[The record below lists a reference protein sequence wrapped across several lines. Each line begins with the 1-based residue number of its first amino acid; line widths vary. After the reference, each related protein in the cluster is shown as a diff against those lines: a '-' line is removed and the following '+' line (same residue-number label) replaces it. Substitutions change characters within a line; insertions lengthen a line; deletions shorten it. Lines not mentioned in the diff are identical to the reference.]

1 MKAINQYNASDTMQ
15 LSFNDIVFENR
26 NKEYGSYDMRK
37 RYIVSLLYALL
48 FSLSAVT
55 ITVVCPMLYYKYYH
69 QEAPIIIS
77 SQEPNVLTTVKMDP
91 TEIVPP
97 PEIKAPAPTMVTN
110 VFTVPVIV
118 DVLDENPP
126 STMPIDNPDNR
137 PVTEPGPNGNLNG
150 VINADPVPV
159 DLPVEM
165 LTVTNPEEPAMFK
178 GGDLSAFSKWVQQ
191 QIIYPQKALEEH
203 IDGRVFVEFTIG
215 QQGKIDDISIVKST
229 EQLLDNEVIRVLKK
243 SPNWTEP
250 RQGGR
255 VVKQR
260 FYMPVFFQIQE

>member
-55 ITVVCPMLYYKYYH
+55 ITVVCPMLYYKYFH

-77 SQEPNVLTTVKMDP
+77 SQEPNILTTVTVDP

-97 PEIKAPAPTMVTN
+97 PEIKAPAPSMVN
-110 VFTVPVIV
+110 NGFFIPVIV
-118 DVLDENPP
+118 DVLEDNPP
-126 STMPIDNPDNR
+126 AAMPIDVPNDGQS
-137 PVTEPGPNGNLNG
+137 TEKEPNGVLTG
-150 VINADPVPV
+150 PITVDPVPIE
-159 DLPVEM
+159 LPVEM
-165 LTVTNPEEPAMFK
+165 QTFTNPEEPAMFK
-178 GGDLSAFSKWVQQ
+178 GGDLSSFSKWVQKQ
-191 QIIYPQKALEEH
+191 LVYPQEA
-203 IDGRVFVEFTIG
+203 IDNRIAGKVTVEFTIG
-215 QQGKIDDISIVKST
+215 LQGKIDDITIVRSMD
-229 EQLLDNEVIRVLKK
+229 QLLDNEVMRVLKK
-243 SPNWTEP
+243 SPAWTEP

-255 VVKQR
+255 VVKQH
-260 FYMPVFFQIQE
+260 FFMPVFFQIQ